1 MKPNY
6 TTFVFFVSFFVLCF
20 SEVAQAQKKKV
31 EAPIPSLSE
40 IEDPVQAM
48 PTSKRSVA
56 SFAMQGY
63 PEKIAPPSYEQ
74 KSSTQMAKIKEVE
87 NMTLPD
93 YHQKNLA
100 RAAKI
105 LDVEDN
111 TKQEVT
117 YPKVLFPTAAMVKQA
132 NKQVAGLVAVLKAES
147 NTSFSMAENDNVLL
161 HYNSTT
167 GKIELSPLNS
177 NSEVLQ
183 EVTATSLDG
192 VLVIKGNNNDN
203 NLVVDDSVLE
213 LGIHI
218 LYEGGGEQ
226 TTKGDILTL
235 KNTGMPWEN
244 VVSSAYNKSSGKII
258 VNNKSFITYTGLEP
272 IIYLGTG
279 GTLTINLPNVPN
291 PDVVVASEV
300 TPNLTI
306 VSGSTF
312 ENHLFNGFDAIVI
325 NGGSDMDNI
334 SFQGVDPTMDSDM
347 TLNFDTDDM
356 VTFETTP
363 TDLVNKDITV
373 NTGFLVVSEDITTMG
388 NITLNSQRNTVIN
401 NNATLTTADGA
412 ITIEGGT
419 APIASDN
426 YDGIVIEDGNLTASG
441 TGTIFISGSGSND
454 GMSSMSTRGIFITGN
469 SLLQTATGDVNIVG
483 VGAAAG
489 LSRLNGI
496 RINLGQTD
504 AAVIRSVDG
513 NINLTG
519 TAGNGPSDFQTGVL
533 LDGANPIQLTGTGS
547 LIVNGTGG
555 DGLNGN
561 YGIGIQ
567 NAAISVNEGN
577 IELNGTAG
585 DGDAGQIGVSINFGV
600 SIQILEGGSLAV
612 TGNAGN
618 GTEGNMGVF
627 IGDTSVMVNQGGI
640 NIIGTAGNGS
650 GSFQTGVSINYGV
663 SLVASGLAD
672 ITINGT
678 GGSGLSLNRGVLLA
692 ASSIHTAGG
701 TTRVTGQGGTGGD
714 TNYGISILAGNTI
727 SDTAGGHIELNGTAG
742 TGTGDF
748 QIGLS
753 VGSNCLIE
761 ALGSGTVS
769 LTGTGGVG
777 TNYNYGLAMQQG
789 SSIITSGGGS
799 IITGNGGSGGLLD
812 VGLLFFGGANVSDT
826 ADGDIILNGTGGAGT
841 SDNRGI
847 TFEVDPVTTITSN
860 NGNIILNGIGGAN
873 GNFNRGIN
881 LITAAISSTGTGSV
895 TLNGT
900 TNSVGTLTEG
910 VYIENSSVTATSGD
924 ITLTGVGNGNGLGSD
939 GVDVLENSL
948 VSTTSGNIT
957 ITGTTLATGGQHKGI
972 YIYDPAIV
980 LTIDGTITLNGTGGT
995 GAGGEHS
1002 GVVLGGGNVLQVTG
1016 SGSVNVTGAGGSGGA
1031 TNAGI
1036 RLYNN
1041 GLVSTSGGGITFNGQ
1056 GGTGTGNGQLGI
1068 YILAGA
1074 GISDNGGGDIALN
1087 GTGGTG
1093 ANTNRGVYI
1102 NGYLGSSITT
1112 TNADISI
1119 TGTGGTGG
1127 DSNNGVF
1134 IEAETQVSAAGTGA
1148 VQITGIAGTGANGN
1162 AGILVANPA
1171 VVQTE
1176 DGNITMNGTG
1186 GNGSGNF
1193 QVGTALLNGNIV
1205 QIAGEGIANINGTG
1219 GTGID
1224 NNYGV
1229 LVQNAAVT
1237 TSGGGAVIT
1246 GDAGPGSGDG
1256 QIGVILLLAST
1267 ISDAANGDL
1276 VLNGTAGNGVDYNSG
1291 IFLDGG
1297 SRVSSLDGNI
1307 SMKGVGDGTGDF
1319 NHGLQ
1324 MSAAAVI
1331 ENTGMGSINL
1341 QGTGGDGVY
1350 INQGIRMENTGTK
1363 ISTIDGGITLSGTGG
1378 NATGTN
1384 NEGIT
1389 IINEASIEAEGTG
1402 SITLTG
1408 NAVAGDGS
1416 NKGVV
1421 LFAPN
1426 TFVRS
1431 NGGGIAITGN
1441 GAGTGSNNLGISLE
1455 NASSVQDMVDGNIVL
1470 NGTGGNGLS
1479 TNRGISITAGS
1490 VVTTT
1495 DGEISLTGQGGMGT
1509 GNNNDGILINGVGSQ
1524 VTSSQ
1529 GNIQIMANG
1538 GSSGSGSQHIGLY
1551 VNGSGTIQ
1559 TVDGDINI
1567 QGVGGDGLGNYHNGV
1582 HLASQGRIE
1591 ATGTGSVDIT
1601 GIGGAGTSSNTGVWL
1616 QNSNTRITANGGGI
1630 AINGTG
1636 GPSTGDFSIGVL
1648 SGFEADIIENGMGT
1662 ITIDGAADTANLCSC
1677 GVLFQNTGST
1687 IVSNGGGITITG
1699 TGGNALSQDATGLY
1713 TYEGLLQDTGNGTIT
1728 MNGIGGTAPSFGAG
1742 TWIDASSVITTAT
1755 GAIQIAGTSTN
1766 TPGTGKEGILIDGN
1780 SVITSTSGNIDL
1792 LGTCVAEETSAIN
1805 IAAIGGPIATG
1816 GTITATGIIGEINT
1830 PAGIPATAIFEG
1842 ANTIINGVFSPGQ
1855 SPGQVTVNGDFTIG
1869 SGDRLLVEFL
1879 DFLNP
1884 GTDFDQVIVNGL
1896 VTITDAALELD
1907 NITGAAEDS
1916 CETVTLIDNDGTD
1929 AVIGTFAG
1937 IAEGDSV
1944 NLGDITGKISYVGG
1958 DGNDVVLVLDDTLPT
1973 VTCPADITINT
1984 DAGNCSAMAS
1994 FPMPIT
2000 QDNCGVATVVQTMG
2014 DPSGSAFPVGVNTI
2028 EFTATDV
2035 NGNTNTCSFNIT
2047 VVDNE
2052 APTMI
2057 CQNITIQLDASGN
2070 VSITAADVD
2079 GGSTDNCGIAGTSVS
2094 PNTFD
2099 CGDVGDN
2106 PVVLTVTDVHGNSNT
2121 CTAIVTVQDVTN
2133 PVVACQNITVELDP
2147 LTGTVTI
2154 LGTDIDNGSTDACGI
2169 ASYDLDIDTFDCSNI
2184 GNNTVVLTVT
2194 DVNGNSDTCT
2204 AIVTVEDNTS
2214 PVLVCQDFTLELG
2227 PDGTAMLDP
2236 NDVIASNTD
2245 NCGIATV
2252 AVDVNE
2258 FSCADIGTPVT
2269 VQVFTS
2275 DVNGNLSTC
2284 TAVVT
2289 VVDLLE
2295 PVLTCPADQTV
2306 DPGAGNLFYIVP
2318 DYFATGEATAIDN
2331 CTDPVAIT
2339 TQDPAAGTP
2348 LTDGT
2353 YTIALTATDEYGN
2366 TATCEFELTVESILG
2381 VGDNNANIGSL
2392 QMYPNPAKHS
2402 VTIGNPQSL
2411 SLESLSIFDL
2421 RGRMVKSIDL
2431 RNMGTQKTIDVS
2443 EMAAATYLVI
2453 IQGENGQI
2461 TKRLIKE

>member
-6 TTFVFFVSFFVLCF
+6 TTFVFFVSFFILCF

-40 IEDPVQAM
+40 IADPVQAT
-48 PTSKRSVA
+48 PTSKQSVA
-56 SFAMQGY
+56 SFGMQGY

-74 KSSTQMAKIKEVE
+74 KSSTQMAKIKDVE

-93 YHQKNLA
+93 YHHKNLA
-100 RAAKI
+100 GAAKI

-117 YPKVLFPTAAMVKQA
+117 YPKVLFPTAAMVKRA

-167 GKIELSPLNS
+167 GKIKLSPLNS

-183 EVTATSLDG
+183 EVTATSLNG

-244 VVSSAYNKSSGKII
+244 VVTSAYNKSSGKII

-272 IIYLGTG
+272 IIFLGTG

-325 NGGSDMDNI
+325 NGGTDMDNI

-347 TLNFDTDDM
+347 TLNFDTDDL

-454 GMSSMSTRGIFITGN
+454 GMSSMRTRGIFITGN

-533 LDGANPIQLTGTGS
+533 LDGTNPIQLTGTGS

-561 YGIGIQ
+561 YGVSIQ

-618 GTEGNMGVF
+618 GTAGNMGVF
-627 IGDTSVMVNQGGI
+627 IGDSSVMVNQGGI
-640 NIIGTAGNGS
+640 NIMGTAGNGS

-761 ALGSGTVS
+761 ASGSGTVS

-799 IITGNGGSGGLLD
+799 ILTGNGGSGGLLD
-812 VGLLFFGGANVSDT
+812 VGLLFFGGANVADT

-900 TNSVGTLTEG
+900 TNSLGTLTEG

-939 GVDVLENSL
+939 GVVVFENSL
-948 VSTTSGNIT
+948 VSTTSGNID

-980 LTIDGTITLNGTGGT
+980 ITIDGTITLNGTGGT
-995 GAGGEHS
+995 GVGGENF

-1036 RLYNN
+1036 LLYND
-1041 GLVSTSGGGITFNGQ
+1041 GLVSTSGGGVTFIGQ
-1056 GGTGTGNGQLGI
+1056 GGTGIGNGQLGI

-1119 TGTGGTGG
+1119 AGTGGTGG
-1127 DSNNGVF
+1127 DSNNGVY
-1134 IEAETQVSAAGTGA
+1134 IESETQVSATGTGA

-1205 QIAGEGIANINGTG
+1205 QIAGEGIANITGTG

-1237 TSGGGAVIT
+1237 TSGGGTVIT

-1297 SRVSSLDGNI
+1297 SRVSSLDGTI
-1307 SMKGVGDGTGDF
+1307 LMTGVGDGTGDF

-1341 QGTGGDGVY
+1341 QGTGGDG
-1350 INQGIRMENTGTK
+1350 T
-1363 ISTIDGGITLSGTGG
+1363 
-1378 NATGTN
+1378 
-1384 NEGIT
+1384 
-1389 IINEASIEAEGTG
+1389 
-1402 SITLTG
+1402 
-1408 NAVAGDGS
+1408 
-1416 NKGVV
+1416 
-1421 LFAPN
+1421 
-1426 TFVRS
+1426 
-1431 NGGGIAITGN
+1431 
-1441 GAGTGSNNLGISLE
+1441 SL
-1455 NASSVQDMVDGNIVL
+1455 
-1470 NGTGGNGLS
+1470 
-1479 TNRGISITAGS
+1479 NRGISITAGS
-1490 VVTTT
+1490 VVTTVNG
-1495 DGEISLTGQGGMGT
+1495 DLLLTGHGGIGT
-1509 GNNNDGILINGVGSQ
+1509 GNSNDGILINGVGSQ

-1567 QGVGGDGLGNYHNGV
+1567 QGVGGDGTGNYHNGV
-1582 HLASQGRIE
+1582 ILASQGRIE

-1601 GIGGAGTSSNTGVWL
+1601 GIGGAGTDGNTGVWL

-1636 GPSTGDFSIGVL
+1636 GPSTGDFSTGVL
-1648 SGFEADIIENGMGT
+1648 SGFEADIIEYGAGT
-1662 ITIDGAADTANLCSC
+1662 ITIDGAADTANICSC

-1699 TGGNALSQDATGLY
+1699 TGGNALTQDATGLY

-1728 MNGIGGTAPSFGAG
+1728 LNGIGGTAPSFGAG

-1780 SVITSTSGNIDL
+1780 SVITSTLGNIDL

-1884 GTDFDQVIVNGL
+1884 GTDFDQVVVNGL

-1944 NLGDITGKISYVGG
+1944 NSGAITGKITYVGG

-1973 VTCPADITINT
+1973 VTCPADITVNS
-1984 DAGNCSAMAS
+1984 DLGNCSAIVN

-2000 QDNCGVATVVQTMG
+2000 SDNCGVASVTQTMG
-2014 DPSGSAFPVGVNTI
+2014 DPTGSMFPVGVTTI

-2035 NGNTNTCSFNIT
+2035 NGNTNTCSFTIT
-2047 VVDNE
+2047 VTDNE
-2052 APTMI
+2052 APLAV

-2070 VSITAADVD
+2070 ASITAADVD
-2079 GGSTDNCGIAGTSVS
+2079 GGSTDNCGVASISIS
-2094 PNTFD
+2094 PSTFD
-2099 CGDVGDN
+2099 CSDVGDN
-2106 PVVLTVTDVHGNSNT
+2106 NVILTVTDVNGNTST
-2121 CTAIVTVQDVTN
+2121 CTAIVTVEDVTA
-2133 PVVACQNITVELDP
+2133 PVVACQNITVELDSV
-2147 LTGTVTI
+2147 TGTITI
-2154 LGTDIDNGSTDACGI
+2154 DGTDIDNGSTDACGI
-2169 ASYDLDIDTFDCSNI
+2169 DTYTLDIDTFDCSNI
-2184 GNNTVVLTVT
+2184 GDNTVTLTVT
-2194 DVNGNSDTCT
+2194 DVNGNTATCT

-2252 AVDVNE
+2252 AVDINE
-2258 FSCADIGTPVT
+2258 FSCMDIGTPVT

-2289 VVDLLE
+2289 VVDLLA

-2318 DYFATGEATAIDN
+2318 EYFATGEATAVDN
-2331 CTDPVAIT
+2331 CTEPVTIT

-2348 LTDGT
+2348 LSDGT
-2353 YTIALTATDEYGN
+2353 YTITLTATDEYGN
-2366 TATCEFELTVESILG
+2366 TSTCEFELTVESVLG
-2381 VGDNNANIGSL
+2381 TGDN
-2392 QMYPNPAKHS
+2392 
-2402 VTIGNPQSL
+2402 SL
-2411 SLESLSIFDL
+2411 SLGSITMYPVPTKNTLNLSNPQGIDLQTLEIYDL
-2421 RGRMVKSIDL
+2421 RGRLVQTADL
-2431 RNMGTQKTIDVS
+2431 RGMGTLKPIDVQQL
-2443 EMAAATYLVI
+2443 AAATYYVKIL
-2453 IQGENGQI
+2453 GKDGQI
-2461 TKRLIKE
+2461 TKRLLKE

>member
-48 PTSKRSVA
+48 PTSKKSVA

-74 KSSTQMAKIKEVE
+74 KSSTQMAKIKDVE

-167 GKIELSPLNS
+167 RKIELSPLNS

-183 EVTATSLDG
+183 EVTATSLNG

-244 VVSSAYNKSSGKII
+244 VVTSAYNKSSGKII

-312 ENHLFNGFDAIVI
+312 ENVLFNGFDAIVI
-325 NGGSDMDNI
+325 NGGTDMDNI

-347 TLNFDTDDM
+347 TLNFDTDDL
-356 VTFETTP
+356 VTFETTE
-363 TDLVNKDITV
+363 TNLGTHDLIV
-373 NTGFLVVSEDITTMG
+373 NTGFLVVSTDITTTG
-388 NITLNSQRNTVIN
+388 NISLTSERNTIVN
-401 NNATLTTADGA
+401 NNATLSVTDGA
-412 ITIEGGT
+412 ISISGGT
-419 APIASDN
+419 A
-426 YDGIVIEDGNLTASG
+426 IVMNDVYNGVLLEDGNAQATG
-441 TGTIFISGSGSND
+441 VGTITIIGTGSND
-454 GMSSMSTRGIFITGN
+454 GANSRTQGVFVTGTSLLETVSGDISITG
-469 SLLQTATGDVNIVG
+469 TGASSGIE
-483 VGAAAG
+483 
-489 LSRLNGI
+489 RQNGI
-496 RINLGQTD
+496 RINEGDADGATLQSADGDILLLGF
-504 AAVIRSVDG
+504 G
-513 NINLTG
+513 
-519 TAGNGPSDFQTGVL
+519 GNGTSIHSDGVYL
-533 LDGANPIQLTGTGS
+533 HGVNPILLTGTGS
-547 LIVNGTGG
+547 LVVTGFGGTG
-555 DGLNGN
+555 
-561 YGIGIQ
+561 
-567 NAAISVNEGN
+567 AS
-577 IELNGTAG
+577 
-585 DGDAGQIGVSINFGV
+585 
-600 SIQILEGGSLAV
+600 SLY
-612 TGNAGN
+612 
-618 GTEGNMGVF
+618 GVF
-627 IGDTSVMVNQGGI
+627 I
-640 NIIGTAGNGS
+640 
-650 GSFQTGVSINYGV
+650 
-663 SLVASGLAD
+663 ASGLISLED
-672 ITINGT
+672 
-678 GGSGLSLNRGVLLA
+678 GSV
-692 ASSIHTAGG
+692 
-701 TTRVTGQGGTGGD
+701 
-714 TNYGISILAGNTI
+714 
-727 SDTAGGHIELNGTAG
+727 ELN
-742 TGTGDF
+742 
-748 QIGLS
+748 
-753 VGSNCLIE
+753 
-761 ALGSGTVS
+761 
-769 LTGTGGVG
+769 GTGGVG
-777 TNYNYGLAMQQG
+777 NGNFCAGVGINGATVQISGTGTVLVSGQGG
-789 SSIITSGGGS
+789 SSSGGQQNVGIVIQKSNINASGGGMVLN
-799 IITGNGGSGGLLD
+799 GNGGSAGFALNAGISFL
-812 VGLLFFGGANVSDT
+812 GGANIEDSEN
-826 ADGDIILNGTGGAGT
+826 GDIILNGTGGASNQQNHGV
-841 SDNRGI
+841 SFDVAPNSS
-847 TFEVDPVTTITSN
+847 VTTN
-860 NGNIILNGIGGAN
+860 NGNIIITGTSGIPG
-873 GNFNRGIN
+873 FVNRGIDLRTGN
-881 LITAAISSTGTGSV
+881 LLATGTGSIQ
-895 TLNGT
+895 LNGT
-900 TNSVGTLTEG
+900 SNSSGTLSEG
-910 VYIENSSVTATSGD
+910 VYVENSNVSTTTGD
-924 ITLTGVGNGNGLGSD
+924 ITMIGAGNGNGLASD
-939 GVDVLENSL
+939 GIDVLENSL

-957 ITGTTLATGGQHKGI
+957 MTGTTTAVGQQHRGV
-972 YIYDPAIV
+972 YIYTPAK
-980 LTIDGTITLNGTGGT
+980 LQTEDGTITINGTGGS
-995 GAGGEHS
+995 GAFGEHH
-1002 GVVLGGGNVLQVTG
+1002 GVVLGGGNVVRATG
-1016 SGSVNVTGAGGSGGA
+1016 SGSVNVTGTGGSGGA
-1031 TNAGI
+1031 INAGML
-1036 RLYNN
+1036 LYNN
-1041 GLVSTSGGGITFNGQ
+1041 GLVSTSGGGVTFNGQ
-1056 GGTGTGNGQLGI
+1056 GGTGTGNSHLGI
-1068 YILAGA
+1068 YIIAG
-1074 GISDNGGGDIALN
+1074 GSISDTAGGSIVLN

-1093 ANTNRGVYI
+1093 AVTNVGVYI
-1102 NGYLGSSITT
+1102 NGNLGSSITT

-1127 DSNNGVF
+1127 DSNNGVYL
-1134 IEAETQVSAAGTGA
+1134 ESETQVSATGTGA
-1148 VQITGIAGTGANGN
+1148 VQITGIAGTGANN
-1162 AGILVANPA
+1162 NVGILLVNPA

-1193 QVGTALLNGNIV
+1193 QVGAALLNGNVV
-1205 QIAGEGIANINGTG
+1205 QIAGEGIANITGTG

-1256 QIGVILLLAST
+1256 QVGVILLLGST

-1297 SRVSSLDGNI
+1297 SRVSSLDGTI
-1307 SMKGVGDGTGDF
+1307 SMTGVGDGTGDF

-1324 MSAAAVI
+1324 MAAAAVI

-1341 QGTGGDGVY
+1341 QGSGGDGVY

-1363 ISTIDGGITLSGTGG
+1363 ITTIDGGITLSGTGG
-1378 NATGTN
+1378 NATGAN

-1490 VVTTT
+1490 VVTTM

-1509 GNNNDGILINGVGSQ
+1509 GNNNDGILINGLGSQ

-1529 GNIQIMANG
+1529 GSIQIMANG

-1551 VNGSGTIQ
+1551 VNDLGIVQ
-1559 TVDGDINI
+1559 TVDGNI
-1567 QGVGGDGLGNYHNGV
+1567 TVNGIGGDGLGNFNIGV
-1582 HLASQGRIE
+1582 LVGFQGRIE
-1591 ATGTGSVDIT
+1591 ATGTGMVDIS
-1601 GIGGAGTSSNTGVWL
+1601 GIGGAGDNQNYGVSV
-1616 QNSNTRITANGGGI
+1616 QNSNSLIAANGGGI
-1630 AINGTG
+1630 TINGIGGPSTGNFSIGAVAWADGDIIENGTGAITINGTGGMANSASAGVWIQSAGTTVVSNGGGITLDGTG

-1662 ITIDGAADTANLCSC
+1662 IAISGIGGIANASSD
-1677 GVLFQNTGST
+1677 GVLLQNTGST
-1687 IVSNGGGITITG
+1687 IISNGGGINITG
-1699 TGGNALSQDATGLY
+1699 NGGTAITEDATGLY
-1713 TYEGLLQDTGNGTIT
+1713 TYEVLLQDTGNGTIT
-1728 MNGIGGTAPSFGAG
+1728 MNGIGGTAPIFGAG

-1766 TPGTGKEGILIDGN
+1766 VPGTGKEGILIDGN

-1830 PAGIPATAIFEG
+1830 PEGIPAMAIFDG

-1879 DFLNP
+1879 DYLNP
-1884 GTDFDQVIVNGL
+1884 GTDFDQVVVNGL
-1896 VTITDAALELD
+1896 VTITDATLELD

-1937 IAEGDSV
+1937 ITEGASV

-1994 FPMPIT
+1994 FPMPVA
-2000 QDNCGVATVVQTMG
+2000 QDNCGVTTVVQTMG

-2070 VSITAADVD
+2070 ASITAADVD

-2106 PVVLTVTDVHGNSNT
+2106 PVVLTVTDIHGNTST
-2121 CTAIVTVQDVTN
+2121 CTAIVTVEDVTA

-2147 LTGTVTI
+2147 VTGTVTI
-2154 LGTDIDNGSTDACGI
+2154 AGTDIDNGSTDACGI

-2184 GNNTVVLTVT
+2184 GDNTVILTVT
-2194 DVNGNSDTCT
+2194 DVNGNSETCT
-2204 AIVTVEDNTS
+2204 ATVTVEDNTS
-2214 PVLVCQDFTLELG
+2214 PVLVCQDFTIEIG
-2227 PDGTAMLDP
+2227 ADGTATLNP
-2236 NDVIASNTD
+2236 SDVIASND
-2245 NCGIATV
+2245 DACGILTV
-2252 AVDVNE
+2252 AVDITQ

-2269 VQVFTS
+2269 VQVFS
-2275 DVNGNLSTC
+2275 QDNNGNLATC
-2284 TAVVT
+2284 TATVT
-2289 VVDLLE
+2289 AVDLLA
-2295 PVLTCPADQTV
+2295 PVVTCPADQTV
-2306 DPGAGNLFYIVP
+2306 DPGQGNLFYIVP
-2318 DYFATGEATAIDN
+2318 DYFATGEATAVDN
-2331 CTDPVAIT
+2331 CTDPVTVT
-2339 TQDPAAGTP
+2339 TQDPAPGTS
-2348 LTDGT
+2348 LSDGT
-2353 YTIALTATDEYGN
+2353 YTITLTATDEYGN
-2366 TATCEFELTVESILG
+2366 TSTCEFELTVESILG
-2381 VGDNNANIGSL
+2381 VGDNNQSL
-2392 QMYPNPAKHS
+2392 GTITMYPNPAKGN

-2411 SLESLSIFDL
+2411 ELERADIYDL
-2421 RGRMVKSIDL
+2421 TGRLVQSFNLKGMA
-2431 RNMGTQKTIDVS
+2431 TAKTLNVDNL
-2443 EMAAATYLVI
+2443 AAANYVVI
-2453 IQGENGQI
+2453 IKGKEGQI
-2461 TKRLIKE
+2461 TKRLLKE

>member
-6 TTFVFFVSFFVLCF
+6 KTFVFFVSFFVLCF

-48 PTSKRSVA
+48 PTSKKSVA

-74 KSSTQMAKIKEVE
+74 KSSTQMAKIKDVE

-183 EVTATSLDG
+183 EVTATSLNG

-244 VVSSAYNKSSGKII
+244 VVTSAYNKSSGKII

-325 NGGSDMDNI
+325 NGGTDMDNV

-347 TLNFDTDDM
+347 TLNFDTDDL

-388 NITLNSQRNTVIN
+388 NIDLTSERSTVIN
-401 NNATLTTADGA
+401 NNATISVTDGA
-412 ITIEGGT
+412 ISIAGGT
-419 APIASDN
+419 A
-426 YDGIVIEDGNLTASG
+426 IVMNDVYNGVLLDDGNVQATG
-441 TGTIFISGSGSND
+441 VGTITIIGTGSND
-454 GMSSMSTRGIFITGN
+454 GANSRTQGVFVTGTSLLETVSGDISITG
-469 SLLQTATGDVNIVG
+469 TGASSGIE
-483 VGAAAG
+483 
-489 LSRLNGI
+489 RQNGI
-496 RINLGQTD
+496 RINEGDADGATLQSADGDILLLGF
-504 AAVIRSVDG
+504 G
-513 NINLTG
+513 
-519 TAGNGPSDFQTGVL
+519 GNGTSIHSDGVYL
-533 LDGANPIQLTGTGS
+533 HGVNPILLTGTGS
-547 LIVNGTGG
+547 LVVTGFGGTG
-555 DGLNGN
+555 
-561 YGIGIQ
+561 
-567 NAAISVNEGN
+567 AS
-577 IELNGTAG
+577 
-585 DGDAGQIGVSINFGV
+585 
-600 SIQILEGGSLAV
+600 SLY
-612 TGNAGN
+612 
-618 GTEGNMGVF
+618 GVF
-627 IGDTSVMVNQGGI
+627 I
-640 NIIGTAGNGS
+640 
-650 GSFQTGVSINYGV
+650 
-663 SLVASGLAD
+663 ASGLISLED
-672 ITINGT
+672 
-678 GGSGLSLNRGVLLA
+678 GSV
-692 ASSIHTAGG
+692 
-701 TTRVTGQGGTGGD
+701 
-714 TNYGISILAGNTI
+714 
-727 SDTAGGHIELNGTAG
+727 ELN
-742 TGTGDF
+742 
-748 QIGLS
+748 
-753 VGSNCLIE
+753 
-761 ALGSGTVS
+761 
-769 LTGTGGVG
+769 GTGGVG
-777 TNYNYGLAMQQG
+777 NGNFCEGVGLVNGVTVQISGTGTVLVSGQGG
-789 SSIITSGGGS
+789 SSSGGQQNDGIVIQASNIKASGGG
-799 IITGNGGSGGLLD
+799 IVLNGNGGSAGFAINAGISFLR
-812 VGLLFFGGANVSDT
+812 GANIEDSEN
-826 ADGDIILNGTGGAGT
+826 GDIILNGTGGASNQQNHGV
-841 SDNRGI
+841 SFDLAPNSS
-847 TFEVDPVTTITSN
+847 VTTN
-860 NGNIILNGIGGAN
+860 NGNIIITGTSGIPG
-873 GNFNRGIN
+873 FVNRGIDMRTGN
-881 LITAAISSTGTGSV
+881 LLATGTGSIQ
-895 TLNGT
+895 LNGT
-900 TNSVGTLTEG
+900 SNSSGTLSEG
-910 VYIENSSVTATSGD
+910 VYVENSNVSTTTGD
-924 ITLTGVGNGNGLGSD
+924 ITMIGAGNGNGLASD
-939 GVDVLENSL
+939 GINVLENSL

-957 ITGTTLATGGQHKGI
+957 MTGTSTAVGQQHRGV
-972 YIYDPAIV
+972 YIYTPAK
-980 LTIDGTITLNGTGGT
+980 LQTEDGTITINGTGGS
-995 GAGGEHS
+995 GAFGEHH
-1002 GVVLGGGNVLQVTG
+1002 GVVLGGGNVVRATG

-1031 TNAGI
+1031 INAGML
-1036 RLYNN
+1036 LYNN

-1056 GGTGTGNGQLGI
+1056 GGTGTGNSHLGI
-1068 YILAGA
+1068 YIIAG
-1074 GISDNGGGDIALN
+1074 GSISDTAGGSIVLN

-1093 ANTNRGVYI
+1093 AVTNVGVYI
-1102 NGYLGSSITT
+1102 NGNLGSSITT

-1127 DSNNGVF
+1127 DSNNGVH
-1134 IEAETQVSAAGTGA
+1134 IESETQVSATGTGA
-1148 VQITGIAGTGANGN
+1148 VQITGIAGTGANN
-1162 AGILVANPA
+1162 NVGILLVNPA

-1276 VLNGTAGNGVDYNSG
+1276 VLNGTAGNGVDLNSG

-1455 NASSVQDMVDGNIVL
+1455 NASSIQDMVDGNIVL

-1490 VVTTT
+1490 VVTTM
-1495 DGEISLTGQGGMGT
+1495 DGEISLTGQGGIGT
-1509 GNNNDGILINGVGSQ
+1509 GNSNDGILINGVGSQ

-1879 DFLNP
+1879 DYLNP
-1884 GTDFDQVIVNGL
+1884 GTDFDQVVVNGL

-2070 VSITAADVD
+2070 ASITAADVD

>member
-20 SEVAQAQKKKV
+20 SEVAHAQKKKV

-40 IEDPVQAM
+40 IADPVQAM
-48 PTSKRSVA
+48 PTSKKSVA

-74 KSSTQMAKIKEVE
+74 KSSTQMAKIKDVE

-93 YHQKNLA
+93 YHHKNLA

-111 TKQEVT
+111 TNQEVA

-183 EVTATSLDG
+183 EVTANSLDG

-218 LYEGGGEQ
+218 LYDGGGEH
-226 TTKGDILTL
+226 TAKGDELTVM
-235 KNTGMPWEN
+235 NTGLPWEE
-244 VVSSAYNKSSGKII
+244 VVSTAFNKSSGRI
-258 VNNKSFITYTGLEP
+258 VVDHNSSITYTNLEP
-272 IIYLGTG
+272 IILLDAG
-279 GTLTINLPNVPN
+279 GATLTFNLPNVPN
-291 PDVVVASEV
+291 PDVVIENDP
-300 TPNLTI
+300 TPNLTAI
-306 VSGSTF
+306 TGSTF
-312 ENHLFNGFDAIVI
+312 ENTYYNGFNALVI
-325 NGGSDMDNI
+325 NGGTDMDNV
-334 SFQGVDPTMDSDM
+334 SFRGLDPADM
-347 TLNFDTDDM
+347 IPVTLNFDTDDM
-356 VTFETTP
+356 VTFETTE
-363 TDLVNKDITV
+363 TNLGTHDLIV
-373 NTGFLVVSEDITTMG
+373 NTGFLVVSTDITTTG
-388 NITLNSQRNTVIN
+388 NISLNSQRNTVIN

-454 GMSSMSTRGIFITGN
+454 GMSSMRTRGIFITGN
-469 SLLQTATGDVNIVG
+469 SLLQTAAGDVNIVG
-483 VGAAAG
+483 VGAATG

-533 LDGANPIQLTGTGS
+533 IDGANPIQLTGTGS

-627 IGDTSVMVNQGGI
+627 IGDTTVMVNQGGI

-769 LTGTGGVG
+769 LTGTGGIG

-1205 QIAGEGIANINGTG
+1205 QIAGEGIANITGTG

-1276 VLNGTAGNGVDYNSG
+1276 VLNGTAGNGVDLNSG

-1297 SRVSSLDGNI
+1297 SRVSSLDGTI
-1307 SMKGVGDGTGDF
+1307 SMTGVGDGTGDF

-1331 ENTGMGSINL
+1331 ENTGAGSSTL
-1341 QGTGGDGVY
+1341 TGTGGDG
-1350 INQGIRMENTGTK
+1350 
-1363 ISTIDGGITLSGTGG
+1363 
-1378 NATGTN
+1378 
-1384 NEGIT
+1384 
-1389 IINEASIEAEGTG
+1389 
-1402 SITLTG
+1402 
-1408 NAVAGDGS
+1408 
-1416 NKGVV
+1416 
-1421 LFAPN
+1421 
-1426 TFVRS
+1426 
-1431 NGGGIAITGN
+1431 
-1441 GAGTGSNNLGISLE
+1441 
-1455 NASSVQDMVDGNIVL
+1455 L
-1470 NGTGGNGLS
+1470 N
-1479 TNRGISITAGS
+1479 TNRGISIRAGS
-1490 VVTTT
+1490 IVSSPNG
-1495 DGEISLTGQGGMGT
+1495 DISLTGNGGVGT
-1509 GNNNDGILINGVGSQ
+1509 GNSNDGVFISGLGSQ
-1524 VTSSQ
+1524 LTSSQ
-1529 GNIQIMANG
+1529 GSIQIIANG

-1551 VNGSGTIQ
+1551 VNDSGVVQ
-1559 TVDGDINI
+1559 TLDGNI
-1567 QGVGGDGLGNYHNGV
+1567 TVNGVGGDGVGNYHAGV
-1582 HLASQGRIE
+1582 IIASQGRLE
-1591 ATGTGSVDIT
+1591 STGSGIVDIT
-1601 GIGGAGTSSNTGVWL
+1601 GTGGAGASSNHGVSV
-1616 QNSNTRITANGGGI
+1616 QNSNSLIASNGGGI
-1630 AINGTG
+1630 VINGTG
-1636 GPSTGDFSIGVL
+1636 GPSTGDFSLGVFSGSEADIIEYGTGAITINGTGGMANSASAGVWIQSAGTTVVSNGGGITLDGTGGPALGNFSVGVL
-1648 SGFEADIIENGMGT
+1648 HGFEADIIENGMGT

-1766 TPGTGKEGILIDGN
+1766 TTGTGKEGILIDGN

-1879 DFLNP
+1879 DYLNP
-1884 GTDFDQVIVNGL
+1884 GTDFDQVVVNGL

-2070 VSITAADVD
+2070 ASITAADVD

-2295 PVLTCPADQTV
+2295 PVLTCPVDQTV